1 MANPARPG
9 RVRKAVKRGPGKRI
23 VEGGS
28 IRLADE
34 VRISSTERPTTT
46 DASSRLVGWSCS
58 RPKPAMHGCSIARQR
73 INIAQA
79 GNFKYVW
86 LALSLPGRRFFHI
99 PQLVIAGMEKRRSGQ
114 VMQITTSL
122 CAMTKRVL
130 ATALAW
136 IG

>member
-1 MANPARPG
+1 MTMRSKQWETKGSKLPNSWVSRSRANPARPG
-9 RVRKAVKRGPGKRI
+9 RVRKSVKRGPGKRI

-86 LALSLPGRRFFHI
+86 LELACHEF
-99 PQLVIAGMEKRRSGQ
+99 
-114 VMQITTSL
+114 TSL
-122 CAMTKRVL
+122 
-130 ATALAW
+130 
-136 IG
+136 

>member
-9 RVRKAVKRGPGKRI
+9 RVRKSVKRGPGKRI

-86 LALSLPGRRFFHI
+86 LGADPNAISQLDRHLSEL
-99 PQLVIAGMEKRRSGQ
+99 
-114 VMQITTSL
+114 
-122 CAMTKRVL
+122 L
-130 ATALAW
+130 ATKT
-136 IG
+136 

>member
-9 RVRKAVKRGPGKRI
+9 RVRKSVKRGPGKRI

-34 VRISSTERPTTT
+34 VRISSTEQPTTT

-86 LALSLPGRRFFHI
+86 LGLRQKFFGITPRNECGR
-99 PQLVIAGMEKRRSGQ
+99 AGDDSSSGGKPCHLN
-114 VMQITTSL
+114 S
-122 CAMTKRVL
+122 CAIL
-130 ATALAW
+130 AT
-136 IG
+136 

>member
-9 RVRKAVKRGPGKRI
+9 RVRKSVKRGPGKRI

-86 LALSLPGRRFFHI
+86 LALLAAGR
-99 PQLVIAGMEKRRSGQ
+99 
-114 VMQITTSL
+114 ITTHKTHLGTHPQSVHQ
-122 CAMTKRVL
+122 ARRVR
-130 ATALAW
+130 
-136 IG
+136 